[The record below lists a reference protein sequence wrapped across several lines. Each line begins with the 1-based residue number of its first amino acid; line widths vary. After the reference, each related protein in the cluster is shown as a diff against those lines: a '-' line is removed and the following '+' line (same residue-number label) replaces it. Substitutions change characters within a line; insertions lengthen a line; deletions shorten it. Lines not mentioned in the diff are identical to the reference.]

1 MIRTRDL
8 LITNQLHYLLCY
20 TSLYRAMASPEL
32 ANYII
37 AETEGKIKH
46 FLSVLREWPPKS
58 REWSH
63 SAVPSRQT

>member
-1 MIRTRDL
+1 MPFLFGAGDVTRTRDL

-20 TSLYRAMASPEL
+20 TSASRAMGSPEL

-46 FLSVLREWPPKS
+46 FLSVLRE
-58 REWSH
+58 
-63 SAVPSRQT
+63 